1 MFKPFA
7 MFCPTCNFVF
17 KMKRRGQFTECPCGN
32 AVDAGNG
39 FTMRTIGEPRRFLT
53 NARMLIELYRE
64 ECASTALWVEEGIE
78 NGQERDGHT
87 RLQTLIRYYNPSITR
102 AEAKNIMYGYLY
114 SENSPFNNKGNK

>member
-17 KMKRRGQFTECPCGN
+17 KMKRPGQFTECPCGN
-32 AVDAGNG
+32 AVDAGDG
-39 FTMRTIGEPRRFLT
+39 YTHRTIGEPRRFLT
-53 NARMLIELYRE
+53 KARMLIELYRE
-64 ECASTALWVEEGIE
+64 ECAASSAWMEEGIE
-78 NGQERDGHT
+78 YGQERDGYS
-87 RLQTLIRYYNPSITR
+87 RLENLIKYYDSSITR